1 MKTKIKE
8 LIENYGGNIKEIII
22 SSDTP
27 SCKYYKYITS
37 YLGYKVEFMFINYY
51 NVVHWEVVAEFFEDP
66 DMNLLIRNFKDV
78 SKKYEYYKTLADNWK
93 YIESY
98 INYIKENIA

>member
-22 SSDTP
+22 FSDTP

-51 NVVHWEVVAEFFEDP
+51 NVVHW
-66 DMNLLIRNFKDV
+66 
-78 SKKYEYYKTLADNWK
+78 
-93 YIESY
+93 
-98 INYIKENIA
+98 